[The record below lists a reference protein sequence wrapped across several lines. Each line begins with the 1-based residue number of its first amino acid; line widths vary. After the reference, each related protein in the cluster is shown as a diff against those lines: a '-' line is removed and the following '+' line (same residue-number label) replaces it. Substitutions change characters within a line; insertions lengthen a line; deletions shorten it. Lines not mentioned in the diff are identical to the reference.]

1 MATRLN
7 LVTLPLTVL
16 QQGSEILDRL
26 FKEVKS

>member
-7 LVTLPLTVL
+7 LVTLSLTVL